1 MIHYRRTMNAS
12 VQMLGEIHALKRC
25 KSGLTNKGTLTFQW
39 GVDEDVALLSKAS
52 GARPSI
58 KISDSAGALASPG
71 SIRERM
77 RLLKKKTKYAGEY
90 LTDIASRRPKSA
102 TLQLQK
108 TMTDLSRH
116 RAKKRSNVDALDART
131 LSSTDDT
138 ADIAP
143 AAGGAM
149 GHTKRRAPSKID
161 VGNAAFPLVLC
172 DQDPFKEPLHVPY
185 DGYAQLHLPDLL
197 TGDKQGRIPVAAVLN
212 PQAGRLSIPASWQLV
227 IPPHLFA
234 LKGGISL
241 PQASYAIGDVT
252 RDTLVGTVTSNIAT
266 FLKIKQGGDI
276 IHLVKVLVPSTGEHE
291 YLSPTSTAK
300 DVDLF
305 NSSSRLLVTTL
316 APGSLGQHQA
326 SSMLSAAKT
335 SPNHA
340 PSHLATVNNIQGGT
354 DSFSGAPSQL
364 SDIDKRGWTKVKK
377 HIQKLNIIPMQ
388 MCYNVSRTPFDKP
401 VLCSMLTHSPSTP
414 RCRAHSAGCLITTET
429 TGTCSFCL
437 LMSQVKRIAGL
448 IIFSNSSLTSLW
460 LQMVVMSP
468 MSFYL
473 RIRAVM
479 KARPGIWFTA
489 VGIAVTLHAG
499 TRGGMTCSTALTQ
512 TEVLMTSASGANSQ
526 WRSAL

>member
-1 MIHYRRTMNAS
+1 MNAAFAGLDRCHPCHS
-12 VQMLGEIHALKRC
+12 TNDESENKKRKPLDAGDDADSMEHELMGALGCDKESAGHAALALQMLGELHGLVRRTRSTKKR
-25 KSGLTNKGTLTFQW
+25 LTFQW

-52 GARPSI
+52 GARPTI

-77 RLLKKKTKYAGEY
+77 RLLKKKTKYADEY
-90 LTDIASRRPKSA
+90 LTDISLPQPKSA

-138 ADIAP
+138 ADIAL

-149 GHTKRRAPSKID
+149 GHTKRRALSKID

-316 APGSLGQHQA
+316 APGSLGQHQPLLPQQQTN
-326 SSMLSAAKT
+326 SNHRLLSL
-335 SPNHA
+335 H
-340 PSHLATVNNIQGGT
+340 
-354 DSFSGAPSQL
+354 SQ
-364 SDIDKRGWTKVKK
+364 
-377 HIQKLNIIPMQ
+377 
-388 MCYNVSRTPFDKP
+388 
-401 VLCSMLTHSPSTP
+401 
-414 RCRAHSAGCLITTET
+414 
-429 TGTCSFCL
+429 
-437 LMSQVKRIAGL
+437 
-448 IIFSNSSLTSLW
+448 
-460 LQMVVMSP
+460 
-468 MSFYL
+468 YL
-473 RIRAVM
+473 R
-479 KARPGIWFTA
+479 W
-489 VGIAVTLHAG
+489 
-499 TRGGMTCSTALTQ
+499 
-512 TEVLMTSASGANSQ
+512 
-526 WRSAL
+526 